1 MELLGC
7 IRWYLSLHINISAI
21 ISLSILSSALFL
33 DWTYTWVR
41 LLGLPH
47 GLLRLC
53 WFYSSLISISSSDC
67 IALVFLLI
75 FFSVASN
82 LLLSPPINISLQ
94 ILCFLPLRVS
104 VWILQSFIFCKC
116 VFLYVLKCIYNNCSK
131 AHVRLFQSL
140 RHLGLSSCWPFLGG
154 RLACGSHFCF
164 FPCPVMVKTVIWLL
178 RVTS

>member
-21 ISLSILSSALFL
+21 ISLSILSSAPFL

-53 WFYSSLISISSSDC
+53 WFYSSLISVSSSDC

-82 LLLSPPINISLQ
+82 LLLSPPINNSLQ

-104 VWILQSFIFCKC
+104 VWILHSFIFCKC

-131 AHVRLFQSL
+131 AHVHLFQSL
-140 RHLGLSSCWPFLGG
+140 RHLGFSSRWLFWGEVLLAGHISLFLSMPSDG
-154 RLACGSHFCF
+154 
-164 FPCPVMVKTVIWLL
+164 
-178 RVTS
+178 